1 MQRIRKRSK
10 FNRRRNS
17 LRCRGSGREVEL
29 TGRGEA
35 KTQRNMRR
43 SKIKMQSNRKISGM
57 NRRKRCSMR
66 CRATEGE
73 VV

>member
-35 KTQRNMRR
+35 YDAKEHEE
-43 SKIKMQSNRKISGM
+43 K
-57 NRRKRCSMR
+57 
-66 CRATEGE
+66 
-73 VV
+73 